1 MPQEHQ
7 EPAASSPTHETQ
19 DGLVA
24 EATSDL
30 LTISRSQIAEA
41 LRSPMASASA
51 ANALGASLGLSP
63 LQIAALVAGRSD
75 LKLTQSQY
83 DNLRESVTKLY
94 QSVGTEAQDGGSTC
108 GSSGSP
114 SGTTGSKVAPVTT
127 TTSQVTETTAGTTT
141 KTEAVGSGTVTV
153 RTDIKGTFGGS
164 ADHLFAFS
172 YKGADAADN
181 HWLQFIHREI
191 IGIHADNTAHA
202 QVGSITTSGGT
213 YKLTTG
219 GTATSNGVPGKDN
232 YNTDTASST
241 DPFYEA
247 GFISNRTADSTTMY
261 DQPSA
266 ADSRVQAAFAAGAK
280 RVISRAHFDTYLI
293 TVDHVVYHVQ
303 LTMEYDFPNS
313 TATPTPVS
321 TMGAAGA
328 ATSLP
333 TTIAEKFHA
342 QFPAFSFLR

>member
-1 MPQEHQ
+1 MPAQQ
-7 EPAASSPTHETQ
+7 EPQQEAPVDKNPE
-19 DGLVA
+19 DGLA
-24 EATSDL
+24 APAADL
-30 LTISRSQIAEA
+30 VTISRGQIAEA

-51 ANALGASLGLSP
+51 ANALGASLGLTP

-75 LKLTQSQY
+75 LKLTQTQY
-83 DNLRESVTKLY
+83 ENLRRSVTELY
-94 QSVGTEAQDGGSTC
+94 QSRGTEAQDGGSTC

-114 SGTTGSKVAPVTT
+114 TTTTGSKVAPVTT
-127 TTSQVTETTAGTTT
+127 TNSTVTETTAGTTT
-141 KTEAVGSGTVTV
+141 HTEAVGSGTVTV

-172 YKGADAADN
+172 YKGTDSADN

-191 IGIHADNTAHA
+191 VGIHADGSAHP
-202 QVGSITTSGGT
+202 QVGSITTSGGS
-213 YKLTTG
+213 YQLTPG
-219 GTATSNGVPGKDN
+219 GTATTNGVPGQAN

-247 GFISNRTADSTTMY
+247 GFINNRTADSTMMY

-266 ADSRVQAAFAAGAK
+266 AVSRVQAAFAAGAT

-303 LTMEYDFPNS
+303 LTMEYDFTS
-313 TATPTPVS
+313 ATANPAPVS

-328 ATSLP
+328 ATALP
-333 TTIAEKFHA
+333 ATIAAKFHA
-342 QFPAFSFLR
+342 QFPAFAFIK